1 LEYLVRSFEIAMY
14 SENKPTRERQSK
26 CLESVIVLKDLIEDG
41 DSRMSDD
48 DKEVD
53 ELSSELVTHNVQFHE
68 V

>member
-1 LEYLVRSFEIAMY
+1 M
-14 SENKPTRERQSK
+14 QSK
-26 CLESVIVLKDLIEDG
+26 CSESVVILKGLIEGG